1 MEILFYWKILK
12 VDSRHEIWISSNNFS
27 VPYKFYV
34 LFFDFY
40 CYLSLIKLTLN
51 NKSFYLFPQNF
62 RQERTTRVCC
72 LVNHVIQEILC
83 MLLFVIVA
91 HIDRVLCDHDIIPG
105 TWDSWHCTV
114 TLSRCHDA
122 RAQFPAINWFP
133 ALRDPRDWQIAA
145 RDSKEN

>member
-114 TLSRCHDA
+114 TLSRCQGPVSCDKL
-122 RAQFPAINWFP
+122 ISS
-133 ALRDPRDWQIAA
+133 IAWPQ
-145 RDSKEN
+145 RLTNCSSGFKGKLVD